1 MGFQTYPAP
10 WLLNDRDR
18 NLARE
23 KMNEAAQYAKT
34 LAAGLPGNRDLLS
47 KVRRYGLQKI

>member
-1 MGFQTYPAP
+1 MGFQTHTAP
-10 WLLNDRDR
+10 WLLNDRER

-23 KMNEAAQYAKT
+23 KMNEAARYAKALT
-34 LAAGLPGNRDLLS
+34 ATLPGNRDLLS